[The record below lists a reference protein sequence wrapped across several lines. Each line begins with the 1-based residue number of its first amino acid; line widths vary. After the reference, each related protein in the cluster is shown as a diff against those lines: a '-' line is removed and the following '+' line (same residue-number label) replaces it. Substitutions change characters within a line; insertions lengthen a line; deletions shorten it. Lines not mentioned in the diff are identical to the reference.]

1 MHIDLQTRCKWNG
14 IGILSECLIE
24 RDVRLVAIE
33 VIAEATVCHVFCRE
47 VVVQAL
53 CSTFGSTDIKYIYE
67 CTRETSQL
75 VSGIKARHDTQ
86 VDDVLL
92 EVLCVISIV
101 TSNDACIAVGG
112 SAGDGSCIDDIANAP
127 CRSIAG
133 LTAHQGSCI
142 CAALSRHVSLVD
154 DVLQGDETRIALAA
168 TCYGSHLMMPSE
180 GATLINN
187 KVTYTR
193 VTVVVATQVTEES
206 LNVFCRTIDDKV
218 LDSVSLS
225 VERATPAQVNVLC
238 NGCMLNALHVDI
250 VHQACTQIVLSYIDH
265 SREPFQL
272 VSVANLIESVFCL
285 LNIIEVE
292 GTADVAYTMLELM
305 RANEARWRFCLT
317 EEPEALVVGSYCCHV
332 RLNNLVV
339 LVPVHGKAGRAVE
352 GKINVVGTRHAEAIG
367 AFAWGRHDENL
378 NRFCSHVYRHIGRLC
393 YSLDVTF
400 AVEVLNI
407 VAALIFCWNETPIRI
422 GVQSY
427 VALQDVLPSVLHV
440 SVMIVTRGDCV
451 IKVLVDFES
460 HGGCQA
466 QQWHQ
471 H

>member
-1 MHIDLQTRCKWNG
+1 M
-14 IGILSECLIE
+14 
-24 RDVRLVAIE
+24 
-33 VIAEATVCHVFCRE
+33 
-47 VVVQAL
+47 VQAL

-92 EVLCVISIV
+92 DVLCIAAVI
-101 TSNDACIAVGG
+101 TSYDTCITICSG
-112 SAGDGSCIDDIANAP
+112 AGNGTCIDYISDAP
-127 CRSIAG
+127 CRSIAC
-133 LTAHQGSCI
+133 LATHQGSCI
-142 CAALSRHVSLVD
+142 CAAFSSYVGLVH

-168 TCYGSHLMMPSE
+168 TCNGSHLMVGCE
-180 GATLINN
+180 GAALIYN
-187 KVTYTR
+187 KVAYTR
-193 VTVVVATQVTEES
+193 ITVRIATQVTEES
-206 LNVFCRTIDDKV
+206 LYVFCRTIDDKV

-238 NGCMLNALHVDI
+238 NGCVFNALHVDI
-250 VHQACTQIVLSYIDH
+250 VHQACTQIIPAGIYH

-292 GTADVAYTMLELM
+292 GTADVADAMLEVV
-305 RANEARWRFCLT
+305 RANEARWRFNLA
-317 EEPEALVVGSYCCHV
+317 EEPEALVVGSYRCHI
-332 RLNNLVV
+332 RLNYLVV

-393 YSLDVTF
+393 YSLDVAI
-400 AVEVLNI
+400 AVEVLDI
-407 VAALIFCWNETPIRI
+407 VAALISCWNETPIRI

-427 VALQDVLPSVLHV
+427 VALQDVLPRVLHV

>member
-1 MHIDLQTRCKWNG
+1 MVD
-14 IGILSECLIE
+14 
-24 RDVRLVAIE
+24 
-33 VIAEATVCHVFCRE
+33 
-47 VVVQAL
+47 AL
-53 CSTFGSTDIKYIYE
+53 CSAFGSADINHVDE
-67 CTRETSQL
+67 STSETSHL
-75 VSGIKARHDTQ
+75 VSGIKARHDTK

-92 EVLCVISIV
+92 EVLRIAAIV
-101 TSNDACIAVGG
+101 TSNDACISFGG
-112 SAGDGSCIDDIANAP
+112 STSDGSCIDDVADAP
-127 CRSIAG
+127 SRSITC
-133 LTAHQGSCI
+133 LSTDQGSCI
-142 CAALSRHVSLVD
+142 CTAFSCHIGLVD
-154 DVLQGDETRIALAA
+154 NILQCDESYITLAA
-168 TCYGSHLMMPSE
+168 TCNGSHLMVPSK
-180 GATLINN
+180 GATLIYN

-193 VTVVVATQVTEES
+193 ITVRIATQVTEES

-238 NGCMLNALHVDI
+238 NRRMFNALHVDI
-250 VHQACTQIVLSYIDH
+250 AHQTCTQVIPACIYH

-272 VSVANLIESVFCL
+272 VAIRNLIETIFCL

-292 GTADVAYTMLELM
+292 CTADVTDSMFELM
-305 RANEARWRFCLT
+305 RTKETGWRLYFA
-317 EEPEALVVGSYCCHV
+317 EEPEALVVGSYCCHI

-339 LVPVHGKAGRAVE
+339 LVPVHGKTRRTVE

-407 VAALIFCWNETPIRI
+407 VAALIARRNETPIGI

-427 VALQDVLPSVLHV
+427 VALQDVLPRVLHV
-440 SVMIVTRGDCV
+440 SLMIVTRGDCV
-451 IKVLVDFES
+451 IQVLVDVKT